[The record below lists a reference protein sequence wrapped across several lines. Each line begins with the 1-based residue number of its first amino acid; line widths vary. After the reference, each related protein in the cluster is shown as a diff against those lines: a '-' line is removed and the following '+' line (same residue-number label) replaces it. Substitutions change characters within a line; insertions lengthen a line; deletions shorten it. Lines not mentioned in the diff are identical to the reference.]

1 MERRKP
7 GPPSKGPRVQMKH
20 RVPPALR
27 DAVLAEASRHG
38 MTVNDWIGELLA
50 DELGVPYTTQEAL
63 PLTKAS

>member
-1 MERRKP
+1 
-7 GPPSKGPRVQMKH
+7 
-20 RVPPALR
+20 
-27 DAVLAEASRHG
+27 